1 MTALFDNVK
10 NAGCKTGMRLMPNIR
25 LDDGETSM
33 VYAYSRQ
40 QTPDAM
46 VRRNFSRN
54 PGIEFTFL
62 TNRIRFLL
70 SRRTPALPL
79 WFVEGLSGVYDPSEF
94 SQDLSLIHI

>member
-1 MTALFDNVK
+1 MTALFGNVK

-46 VRRNFSRN
+46 VPVSYTHLTL
-54 PGIEFTFL
+54 P
-62 TNRIRFLL
+62 TNRE
-70 SRRTPALPL
+70 
-79 WFVEGLSGVYDPSEF
+79 V
-94 SQDLSLIHI
+94 